1 MGHACRSY
9 LDMSIY
15 WYIVV
20 QISKASGTKQK
31 NWAKED
37 AIPCAMQDELKD
49 RPKSVWQYMCMY

>member
-31 NWAKED
+31 NLAKED

-49 RPKSVWQYMCMY
+49 RPKSV